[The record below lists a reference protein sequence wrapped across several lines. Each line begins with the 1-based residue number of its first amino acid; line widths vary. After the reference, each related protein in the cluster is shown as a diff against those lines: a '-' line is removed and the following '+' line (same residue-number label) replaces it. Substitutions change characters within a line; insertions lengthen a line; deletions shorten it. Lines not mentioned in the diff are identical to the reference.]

1 MGSAVDLLSGAG
13 EIAPGVFVFTSGAYA
28 LNSSAVLASEGGA
41 SNAGISAEKSFARK
55 SPSGEVSVVRSAS
68 RPSLLIDP
76 GYFPADIER
85 IASFLTARDARA
97 CRILLTHSDWDH
109 VAGAARWPDATVVA
123 SSDYPRRVASEGVRI
138 ESSLHQFDERLY
150 VRREPPFSLP
160 EPATLVGSPSDLVWP
175 GPSAHLLPA
184 GGHTSD
190 GLMVLLRDARVL
202 FAGDHLSD
210 REVPFVGD
218 SVDAYRE
225 TLVRVRNLVLGGE
238 VETLV
243 PGHGEVCGRQGIL
256 ERIDEDADYLARLD
270 AWVRETRRT
279 VDTLEGL
286 LERCDEVVFRK
297 GWESPDVHAEHRS
310 NVARLARRL
319 GIA

>member
-1 MGSAVDLLSGAG
+1 MSLSVDLLSGAR
-13 EIAPGVFVFTSGAYA
+13 EVAPGVFVFTSGAYA
-28 LNSSAVLASEGGA
+28 LNSGAVLASGGGA
-41 SNAGISAEKSFARK
+41 SNTGISAERSSARK
-55 SPSGEVSVVRSAS
+55 SPSGEASAARSAS

-85 IASFLTARDARA
+85 IAAFLTASDASA
-97 CRILLTHSDWDH
+97 SRILLTHSDWDH
-109 VAGAARWPDATVVA
+109 VAGAVRWPDATVVA

-138 ESSLHQFDERLY
+138 ESSLRQFDERLY
-150 VRREPPFSLP
+150 VRREPPFSIP

-175 GPSAHLLPA
+175 GPSAHLFPA

-218 SVDAYRE
+218 SVDAYHE
-225 TLVRVRNLVLGGE
+225 TLVRVRRVVLGGE
-238 VETLV
+238 VDTLV
-243 PGHGEVCGRQGIL
+243 PGHGDVCGREGIL
-256 ERIDEDADYLARLD
+256 ERIDEDADYLERLD
-270 AWVRETRRT
+270 AWVRETLRT
-279 VDTLEGL
+279 IDTLEGL

-297 GWESPDVHAEHRS
+297 GWGNPDVHSEHRS
-310 NVARLARRL
+310 NVSRLARRL
-319 GIA
+319 EIA